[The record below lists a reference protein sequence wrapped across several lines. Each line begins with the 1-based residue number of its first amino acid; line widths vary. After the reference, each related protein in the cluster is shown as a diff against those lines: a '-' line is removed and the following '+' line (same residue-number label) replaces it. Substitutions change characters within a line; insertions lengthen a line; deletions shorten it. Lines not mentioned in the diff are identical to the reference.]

1 MMRARVIVGSVA
13 IALLTAC
20 GENPQT
26 GQVTDPELYSPPIAR
41 KPALEIPSEPR
52 TLEPMEVAGVAMAP
66 REYYEGKLRILLPKA
81 AREIAVQPS
90 MRGADSKGPD
100 FAGRTPG
107 NDLMFAIGLTGI
119 PQLAS
124 RVDDEFGYVTG
135 QIESSYPPGA
145 VIRKELVA
153 QDGRHWIHMEI
164 KSDRHV
170 FIAMTSLKQEWLRI
184 EAILGPNADSRWTEV
199 VRKMLENTVTA
210 DGHY

>member
-41 KPALEIPSEPR
+41 KPALEIFSEPR

-66 REYYEGKLRILLPKA
+66 REHYEGKLRILLPKA
-81 AREIAVQPS
+81 AREIAVPPS
-90 MRGADSKGPD
+90 MRGPDSKGPD
-100 FAGRTPG
+100 FTGATPG

-124 RVDDEFGYVTG
+124 RVDRRPGD
-135 QIESSYPPGA
+135 PP
-145 VIRKELVA
+145 
-153 QDGRHWIHMEI
+153 
-164 KSDRHV
+164 DRV
-170 FIAMTSLKQEWLRI
+170 ERTR
-184 EAILGPNADSRWTEV
+184 
-199 VRKMLENTVTA
+199 
-210 DGHY
+210 